1 MDFLTFQEFQC
12 LELPEGLELIT
23 GNDAQVLPVL
33 QSGGDGAIIAMA
45 SVFPKQS
52 QQLWDCY
59 YAGEL
64 EQARRIQRM
73 LLKLRGLVRSVMPVM
88 AHKKMLELQG
98 FHMGPARFPFR
109 DLSGEESRTIEE
121 GLEKLLSHVG

>member
-1 MDFLTFQEFQC
+1 MPGTSGGF
-12 LELPEGLELIT
+12 ELIT

-45 SVFPKQS
+45 SVFPKQC

-88 AHKKMLELQG
+88 ATKDAGAAGLPHG
-98 FHMGPARFPFR
+98 AGPVP
-109 DLSGEESRTIEE
+109 LP
-121 GLEKLLSHVG
+121 